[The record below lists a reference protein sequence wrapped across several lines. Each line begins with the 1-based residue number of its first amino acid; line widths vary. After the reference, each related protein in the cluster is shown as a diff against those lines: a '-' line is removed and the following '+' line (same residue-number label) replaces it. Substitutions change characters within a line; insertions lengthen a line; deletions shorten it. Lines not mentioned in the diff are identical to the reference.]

1 MLIRFGGLLGLIA
14 IAVWLWAIF
23 DSMTAPAERIRH
35 LPKAVWVIIVLLFTD
50 LGAIAWFL
58 FGRPRAS
65 ADADANLPQRTMGR
79 FGTDSSGS
87 GNQLPR
93 RSVAPDDDPDFLR
106 RLGDQVRR
114 EKPDQGDEPSP

>member
-1 MLIRFGGLLGLIA
+1 MIA

-65 ADADANLPQRTMGR
+65 ADAGANLPQRTMGR

-106 RLGDQVRR
+106 KLGEQQPR
-114 EKPDQGDEPSP
+114 KDEEE